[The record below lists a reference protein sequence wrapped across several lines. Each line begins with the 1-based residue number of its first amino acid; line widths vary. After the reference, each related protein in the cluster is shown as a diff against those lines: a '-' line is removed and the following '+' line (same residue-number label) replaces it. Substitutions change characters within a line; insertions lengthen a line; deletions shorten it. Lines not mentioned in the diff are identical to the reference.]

1 MLNFSTWKTF
11 QSEKQHRGKV
21 EVWTAAKAAAANVY
35 YHFKTNRVLTWLFGT
50 LHIRSFSHSFR
61 HHFESEN
68 VREWVQK
75 STVPEKIK
83 PIKANIGFA
92 LPPQKWHCRLSP
104 SHLLLL
110 LCSEVKRT
118 PLMCLVSCRVVL
130 CVIFCRR
137 SFFLFKYISAFI
149 FCYVIWNVGELR
161 VEIHFPFTLC
171 DDHPIKSDACIKPKF
186 IFEDKKREKT
196 RLLFSFNG
204 WFCCGTNSSV
214 STHTE

>member
-1 MLNFSTWKTF
+1 MKTKRSKAKRNRIQKLKQNKTMWQNFPQHAHTVRIMLNFSTWKTF
-11 QSEKQHRGKV
+11 QSEKQHRGKA
-21 EVWTAAKAAAANVY
+21 EVWTAAAANVY

-68 VREWVQK
+68 VHEWVRK
-75 STVPEKIK
+75 STVPAKIK

-118 PLMCLVSCRVVL
+118 PLMCLVSCRVVCDL
-130 CVIFCRR
+130 LP
-137 SFFLFKYISAFI
+137 SFFFPLQ
-149 FCYVIWNVGELR
+149 
-161 VEIHFPFTLC
+161 IH
-171 DDHPIKSDACIKPKF
+171 
-186 IFEDKKREKT
+186 
-196 RLLFSFNG
+196 
-204 WFCCGTNSSV
+204 
-214 STHTE
+214 